1 VISIACWVMFPHW
14 PKVID
19 WSGFASGVVV
29 LDCDVSVIV
38 VAVVVGVGVGVVV
51 FTVGVV
57 GDLSD
62 VTLVSV
68 FEVDVVFKN
77 VAPSEFTAKQARRA
91 TKIKPGPLILRCT
104 MSQCL
109 LLFPL
114 FKYDE

>member
-1 VISIACWVMFPHW
+1 MFPHW

-38 VAVVVGVGVGVVV
+38 VAVVVGGGVVV

-68 FEVDVVFKN
+68 FVVDVVSKN
-77 VAPSEFTAKQARRA
+77 VIPSEFTAKQARRA
-91 TKIKPGPLILRCT
+91 TKIKPGPLIL
-104 MSQCL
+104 
-109 LLFPL
+109 
-114 FKYDE
+114 

>member
-38 VAVVVGVGVGVVV
+38 VAVVVGVVIGVGVGVGV

-68 FEVDVVFKN
+68 FVVDVASKN
-77 VAPSEFTAKQARRA
+77 VIPSEFTAKQARRA
-91 TKIKPGPLILRCT
+91 TKIKPGPLIL
-104 MSQCL
+104 
-109 LLFPL
+109 
-114 FKYDE
+114 

>member
-1 VISIACWVMFPHW
+1 MTSDVISIACWVMFPHW

-38 VAVVVGVGVGVVV
+38 VAVVVGGGVGV

-68 FEVDVVFKN
+68 FVVDFLSKN
-77 VAPSEFTAKQARRA
+77 VIPSEFTAKQARRA
-91 TKIKPGPLILRCT
+91 TKIKPGPLIL
-104 MSQCL
+104 
-109 LLFPL
+109 
-114 FKYDE
+114 

>member
-1 VISIACWVMFPHW
+1 MFPHW

-38 VAVVVGVGVGVVV
+38 VAVVVGGGLVV

-68 FEVDVVFKN
+68 FVVDVVFEN
-77 VAPSEFTAKQARRA
+77 VAPSEFTAKQATRA
-91 TKIKPGPLILRCT
+91 PKIKPGPLIL
-104 MSQCL
+104 
-109 LLFPL
+109 
-114 FKYDE
+114 

>member
-1 VISIACWVMFPHW
+1 MFPHW

-38 VAVVVGVGVGVVV
+38 VAVVVGGGGVV

-68 FEVDVVFKN
+68 FVVDVLSKN
-77 VAPSEFTAKQARRA
+77 VIPSEFTAKQARRA
-91 TKIKPGPLILRCT
+91 TKIKPGPLIL
-104 MSQCL
+104 
-109 LLFPL
+109 
-114 FKYDE
+114 

>member
-1 VISIACWVMFPHW
+1 MFPHW

-38 VAVVVGVGVGVVV
+38 VAVVVGGGLVV

-68 FEVDVVFKN
+68 FVVDVVSKN
-77 VAPSEFTAKQARRA
+77 VIPSEFTANPCPSPSFLSEARFYH
-91 TKIKPGPLILRCT
+91 G
-104 MSQCL
+104 
-109 LLFPL
+109 
-114 FKYDE
+114 

>member
-1 VISIACWVMFPHW
+1 MFPHW

-29 LDCDVSVIV
+29 LDCGVSVIV
-38 VAVVVGVGVGVVV
+38 VAVVVGGGVVV

-68 FEVDVVFKN
+68 FVVDVVSKN
-77 VAPSEFTAKQARRA
+77 VIPSEFTAKQARRA
-91 TKIKPGPLILRCT
+91 TKIKPGPLIL
-104 MSQCL
+104 
-109 LLFPL
+109 
-114 FKYDE
+114 